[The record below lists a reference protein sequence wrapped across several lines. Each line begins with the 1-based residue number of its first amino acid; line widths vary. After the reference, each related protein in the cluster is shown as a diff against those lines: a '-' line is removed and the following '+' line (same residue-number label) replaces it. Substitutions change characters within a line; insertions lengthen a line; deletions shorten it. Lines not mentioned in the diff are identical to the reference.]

1 MPRRMLSLFR
11 NLFRKEGVDKL
22 LDEELRSSLEILAQ
36 EKIQEGMGPRE
47 ARRQARIELGG
58 MEQVKM
64 KVREV
69 RIGTTLETIWQDLC
83 YGLRMLRKN
92 PGFTA
97 VAVLT
102 LALGIGANI
111 TMFSIIHTVLLQ
123 PLPFPNPDRLVA
135 LRAVSLQQERVRRG
149 VAYPN
154 LLDW

>member
-11 NLFRKEGVDKL
+11 NLFRKEEVDKL

-36 EKIQEGMGPRE
+36 EKIQQGMDPRE

-69 RIGTTLETIWQDLC
+69 RIGTTLEAILQDVR
-83 YGLRMLRKN
+83 YGLRMLRRN
-92 PGFTA
+92 PGFSL

-102 LALGIGANI
+102 LALGIGSNTAI
-111 TMFSIIHTVLLQ
+111 FSVVDTVLLR
-123 PLPFPNPDRLVA
+123 PFPLVPG
-135 LRAVSLQQERVRRG
+135 LHLVCCVLSRTRILTV
-149 VAYPN
+149 
-154 LLDW
+154 W